1 MRIEGR
7 VLRKADQTVRFC
19 TVATPIQYI
28 DLPMTV
34 YRLTRSPS
42 IRLRSGRRASS
53 ANPPIVAVM
62 RLSGLRDCH

>member
-1 MRIEGR
+1 MRIDGR

-34 YRLTRSPS
+34 YRLARSPS
-42 IRLRSGRRASS
+42 IRRRGRRASS